1 MLLWKRDPRRRQ
13 FFIKKE
19 FQGKFILLFA
29 LCVIGPASL
38 SVAVLYWQARQQLEK
53 YLFSSHLKIT
63 HTGEIFSELMIKIN
77 LINATL
83 IIVLVIFLSLYIFH
97 RLNMH
102 FLRME
107 SRFDAM
113 GQGDFSPLPQPQSR
127 FNEVS
132 NLINLGEQT
141 RQNYRERYQN
151 MEALLSRLEESLK
164 NNASGT
170 ELSEHAKGLAEQL
183 QGVSLPE
190 VSTKEGSGDQ
200 DV

>member
-29 LCVIGPASL
+29 LCVIAPAGL
-38 SVAVLYWQARQQLEK
+38 SVLVLYRQARQELEK

-63 HTGEIFSELMIKIN
+63 HTGEIFSELLIKIN
-77 LINATL
+77 LISATL
-83 IIVLVIFLSLYIFH
+83 IIVLVMLLSLYIFR
-97 RLNMH
+97 RLNTH

-107 SRFDAM
+107 TRFDAM
-113 GQGDFSPLPQPQSR
+113 GRGDFSPLPQQPSR

-132 NLINLGEQT
+132 TLINLAEQT

-151 MEALLSRLEESLK
+151 IETLLSKLEESLT
-164 NNASGT
+164 NNAGVS
-170 ELSEHAKGLAEQL
+170 ELSEHAKALAEHL
-183 QGVSLPE
+183 QRVRLPE
-190 VSTKEGSGDQ
+190 ISTREGSD
-200 DV
+200 